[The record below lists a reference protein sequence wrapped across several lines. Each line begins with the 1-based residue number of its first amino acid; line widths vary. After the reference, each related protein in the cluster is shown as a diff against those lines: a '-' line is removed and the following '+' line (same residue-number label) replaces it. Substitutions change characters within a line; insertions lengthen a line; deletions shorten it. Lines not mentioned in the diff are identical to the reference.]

1 MASDS
6 RSEAARAAA
15 DADTLSLALDALEA
29 KLDALEQDAPPDVV
43 AEAVGA
49 PVRAFGAAAKE
60 ALA

>member
-15 DADTLSLALDALEA
+15 DAQKLGHALDAIEA
-29 KLDALEQDAPPDVV
+29 QLDALEQDASPDVV
-43 AEAVGA
+43 AEAVAA